1 MRPRNAPARLAAVV
15 MLAAA
20 LGMAGSMPAGANWL
34 SRLARGAGEAGE
46 AGVKAGKLG
55 LGALDSAASLVAKL
69 PPPAKG
75 VALAAHATPEGH
87 WKFVN
92 REGEV
97 FTAGNADELSR
108 VTSTLAPE
116 LSADGK
122 LALYLSE
129 DTVFRERAL
138 MKDLPDGADLHLV
151 VGDDSYRLAR
161 RTQDGAEK
169 LVAEVRPNI
178 TVEIGDRKLFEEAVF
193 QLGRSLN
200 RSNIRVLALEP
211 GGPKALASVPR
222 FDPATKTALVDQI
235 DPGALGQALGKIRGQ
250 TVLVTGRVEGDVL
263 IFRPAGGP
271 EQKLFVHEM
280 LRAAEAADVNLVVL
294 KAAQPRQPGGR
305 NWLWQKVEVAGLDEA
320 MQRTTFAD
328 FLNALGAS
336 GGELTVTAAQGSP
349 GRIVLSATPTGKT
362 AAPLTDTVGDW
373 IGEFTG
379 NVAVQAVQVFA
390 RDAERERELDA
401 RFIPG
406 IPSLV
411 QIAYLFGLVQGII
424 GIAVARRWWARIWP
438 PEERQEYRGALG
450 YRAAQTAR
458 LVALVLIFLP
468 IAGPPAF
475 FWTIVLQLWSFI
487 TAPLRFFGWMRARL
501 SPGAG

>member
-1 MRPRNAPARLAAVV
+1 
-15 MLAAA
+15 
-20 LGMAGSMPAGANWL
+20 
-34 SRLARGAGEAGE
+34 
-46 AGVKAGKLG
+46 
-55 LGALDSAASLVAKL
+55 
-69 PPPAKG
+69 
-75 VALAAHATPEGH
+75 
-87 WKFVN
+87 
-92 REGEV
+92 
-97 FTAGNADELSR
+97 
-108 VTSTLAPE
+108 
-116 LSADGK
+116 
-122 LALYLSE
+122 
-129 DTVFRERAL
+129 
-138 MKDLPDGADLHLV
+138 
-151 VGDDSYRLAR
+151 
-161 RTQDGAEK
+161 
-169 LVAEVRPNI
+169 
-178 TVEIGDRKLFEEAVF
+178 
-193 QLGRSLN
+193 
-200 RSNIRVLALEP
+200 
-211 GGPKALASVPR
+211 
-222 FDPATKTALVDQI
+222 
-235 DPGALGQALGKIRGQ
+235 
-250 TVLVTGRVEGDVL
+250 
-263 IFRPAGGP
+263 
-271 EQKLFVHEM
+271 M

-438 PEERQEYRGALG
+438 PEERQEYGGALG